1 MLSRAEAKRLRA
13 LGKRRG
19 REESGLFLAEG
30 IRLAEDLL
38 ASRVVLRT
46 ALIAPSLEDTERG
59 ARLAGRLRETGRCME
74 VSERELGDV
83 AATDTPQGVVIA
95 AETPRHVLADVTP
108 RGRDRIVVLDGV
120 QDPGNFGTIVR
131 SADAFG
137 AIAVVAL
144 PGTVDPWN
152 PKSVRAAM
160 GSSLRVPIVEAVLD
174 ELVPFLRAAGCVIF
188 GAAADGADVTAI
200 EPLSAP
206 FALLLGNEGAGLRDE
221 ARAACDRVL
230 SIPMQGNAESLNV
243 AVAAGIL
250 LFLLSRPS

>member
-38 ASRVVLRT
+38 ASAVVPRT
-46 ALIAPSLEDTERG
+46 VLISPSLEDTDRG
-59 ARLAGRLRETGRCME
+59 ARLARRLRDTGPCIE
-74 VSERELGDV
+74 VSEQELRDV

-95 AETPRHVLADVTP
+95 AETPHHTLADVTP
-108 RGRDRIVVLDGV
+108 RRRDRIVVLDGV

-131 SADAFG
+131 AADAFG
-137 AIAVVAL
+137 AVAVVAL

-152 PKSVRAAM
+152 PKAVRAAM
-160 GSSLRVPIVEAVLD
+160 GSSLRVPIVEAALD
-174 ELVPFLRAAGCVIF
+174 ELVPFLRAAGCAIF
-188 GAAADGADVTAI
+188 GAAADGADVTTV
-200 EPLSAP
+200 EPLAVP
-206 FALLLGNEGAGLRDE
+206 VALVLGNEGAGLRED

-230 SIPMQGNAESLNV
+230 SIPMLGNAESLNV

-250 LFLLSRPS
+250 LFLLSRP